1 MLHQLLSYTP
11 RGVLFSIAIISA
23 LNIMGCSMYEGMS
36 MKPHKTSVTTTY
48 GQDEVDKAN
57 DSKDQTK
64 DSMQIIVKQE
74 FLWKE

>member
-1 MLHQLLSYTP
+1 MRYILLLLA
-11 RGVLFSIAIISA
+11 LFVVS
-23 LNIMGCSMYEGMS
+23 CTMYEGLS

-64 DSMQIIVKQE
+64 DSMQITVKQE
-74 FLWKE
+74 FIWEE

>member
-1 MLHQLLSYTP
+1 M
-11 RGVLFSIAIISA
+11 I
-23 LNIMGCSMYEGMS
+23 GCTMYEGLS

-64 DSMQIIVKQE
+64 DSMQITIKQE

>member
-1 MLHQLLSYTP
+1 
-11 RGVLFSIAIISA
+11 
-23 LNIMGCSMYEGMS
+23 MYRGMS
-36 MKPHKTSVTTTY
+36 MKPHKTSVTTVY

-64 DSMQIIVKQE
+64 DSMKLTVKQE